1 MDVFSRLNRQ
11 NHFYVEQIDGVMRDP
26 NSHNDNNNK
35 KDNEL
40 KKKLLTITKRVVT
53 SAQEFQRG
61 REDASNYLKKTQ
73 WMPYKNE
80 ELEETKELFS
90 MLTSMDR
97 KLAQLFFYVPSC
109 GLEWDDFITTI
120 DQLEQSYGLGGVLF
134 SCGSFEKQCRY
145 IRDFNRSQVIP
156 LLLGCSISHSLQFYL
171 SYQDLSLMDCENL
184 YDLGTNLGVLLKD
197 YGVIISLIFKEI
209 VCMDLFSYS
218 ELVKGL
224 KYSGNIQGKL
234 HHCDFSST
242 ITTPSPIALRYSLA
256 NTIRGLAIDV
266 DFSSVKFM
274 GCSML
279 ANVENTIKALNHGV
293 ECFTFSSL
301 KELKEG
307 IKALTQ
313 LITTGQIS
321 PAIVNKSVIKV
332 LTLKRRFKAMIA

>member
-11 NHFYVEQIDGVMRDP
+11 NHFYVEQIDSVMRDP
-26 NSHNDNNNK
+26 NSHDDNNK

-61 REDASNYLKKTQ
+61 REGASNYLKKTQ

-90 MLTSMDR
+90 MLTSIDR
-97 KLAQLFFYVPSC
+97 KLAQLFFYAPSC
-109 GLEWDDFITTI
+109 GLEWDDFTTTVNQI
-120 DQLEQSYGLGGVLF
+120 EENRGLGGVLL
-134 SCGSFEKQCRY
+134 SCGSFDKQCRY
-145 IRDFNRSQVIP
+145 IHDFNKSQAIP

-171 SYQDLSLMDCENL
+171 SYQNLSLMDCKNL
-184 YDLGTNLGVLLKD
+184 YDIGVNIGTLLKD
-197 YGVIISLIFKEI
+197 YGVAISLIFKEI
-209 VCMDLFSYS
+209 VSMDLTNYS
-218 ELVKGL
+218 ELVRGL
-224 KYSGNIQGKL
+224 KHSGSIQGKL

-242 ITTPSPIALRYSLA
+242 TTTPSPIALRYSLA

-266 DFSSVKFM
+266 DFSSMKFM

-279 ANVENTIKALNHGV
+279 ANIENTIKALNYGV

-301 KELKEG
+301 KELREG

-313 LITTGQIS
+313 LISLGKIS
-321 PAIVNKSVIKV
+321 PAIINKNVIKV
-332 LTLKRRFKAMIA
+332 LTLKRRFKTMKV